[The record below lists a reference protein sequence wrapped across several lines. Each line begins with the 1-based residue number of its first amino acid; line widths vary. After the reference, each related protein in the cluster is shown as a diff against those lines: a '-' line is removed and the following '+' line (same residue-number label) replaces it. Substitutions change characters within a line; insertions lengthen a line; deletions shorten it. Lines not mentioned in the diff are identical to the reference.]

1 MNSTGGTGHGRSTPG
16 GRDRRPVPMVRKLM
30 TIERLTETLVPA
42 SSLPSCFRIVRV
54 HEPVISLGSVGV
66 FQGSPVVMT
75 VGDESI

>member
-1 MNSTGGTGHGRSTPG
+1 
-16 GRDRRPVPMVRKLM
+16 M